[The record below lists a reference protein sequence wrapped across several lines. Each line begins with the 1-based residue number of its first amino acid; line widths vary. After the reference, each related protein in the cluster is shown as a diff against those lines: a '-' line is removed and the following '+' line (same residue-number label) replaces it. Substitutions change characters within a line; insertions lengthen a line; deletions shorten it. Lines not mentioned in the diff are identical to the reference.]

1 MDRLRVLIVM
11 TAREIG
17 GAELYVERLVGALAA
32 ECRFTIAM
40 SEHPNLAAFRQRLGE
55 HARVIPFPFE
65 QVRSLPAI
73 TQQIRAL
80 AAAHDVAHL
89 NSSHPASRLG
99 IFFAFALGG
108 LRTPLVCVEH
118 RATKMGDVR
127 VPRLF
132 APLLPTLFRWS
143 RRRAARVIAVSN
155 VNAQTLTDY
164 YHLPARQ
171 IQVVYNGIA
180 LSPYSATPEEKSRAR
195 HALRNEL
202 HLPDDWR
209 IVLTLARLM
218 PNKGHLY
225 LIQAA
230 PEILARIPDA
240 HFVFAGSPDERAA
253 LDSEIGRL
261 GLTGAFSLLGFRS
274 DAARLLHASDV
285 FVLPSLAEG
294 FSLSLIEA
302 LASGLPVVATRVG
315 GAPEVIRDGENGFLV
330 EPANAAGLAQAVSR
344 ALTLNDAERTRWQQA
359 ALDTARDFSAE
370 AMATKTLAVY
380 SDAVIARKH

>member
-1 MDRLRVLIVM
+1 M

-32 ECRFTIAM
+32 ECRFTIAV
-40 SEHPNLAAFRQRLGE
+40 SDHPNLADFRRRLGVRARLMPLAFDSP
-55 HARVIPFPFE
+55 HAL
-65 QVRSLPAI
+65 LPIA
-73 TQQIRAL
+73 RLLRRL
-80 AAAHDVAHL
+80 AAEQDVIHL
-89 NSSHPASRLG
+89 NSSHPVSRLG
-99 IFFAFALGG
+99 ILFAFTLGG
-108 LRTPLVCVEH
+108 MSVPLVCVEH
-118 RATKMGDVR
+118 SATRMENVQ
-127 VPRLF
+127 VPRVL
-132 APLLPTLFRWS
+132 APFLPALFRWS
-143 RRRAARVIAVSN
+143 RRKAARVITVSHAS
-155 VNAQTLTDY
+155 AQILTEY
-164 YHLPARQ
+164 YHLPAPR

-180 LSPYSATPEEKSRAR
+180 LSPYSTTPEEKSRAR
-195 HALRNEL
+195 HVLRNEL
-202 HLPDDWR
+202 HLPDDCR

-230 PEILARIPDA
+230 PEILARIPNA

-261 GLTGAFSLLGFRS
+261 GLTSAFSLLGFRS

-315 GAPEVIRDGENGFLV
+315 GAPEVIKDGGNGFLV
-330 EPANAAGLAQAVSR
+330 EPANGAGLAQAVSR
-344 ALTLNDAERTRWQQA
+344 ALTLDDPERTRLQQA
-359 ALDTARDFSAE
+359 ALDTARNFSAE
-370 AMATKTLAVY
+370 AMATKTVAVY
-380 SDAVIARKH
+380 SDAVIARKY